1 MYQFVLIVMPKHL
14 PLIGDLNIV
23 IGLITYI
30 RKSYDTGLFLILLVD
45 LVSSGVI
52 IIYQDKYRGVHQN
65 ATMRNVSA
73 KKLCY
78 RYKYFFFAALI
89 VFCIQLSLVYN
100 FTAVNKTSKFFP
112 SVRIFIPMAMSWK
125 SNVNE
130 HILKK
135 FICTSWVT
143 NDKIYFILIFYCFV
157 QTMN

>member
-1 MYQFVLIVMPKHL
+1 MNQFVLIVMPKHL

-30 RKSYDTGLFLILLVD
+30 RKSYDTGLFLFLLFD

-52 IIYQDKYRGVHQN
+52 ILYNDKYRGVHQN

-89 VFCIQLSLVYN
+89 VFCIQLSLMYN
-100 FTAVNKTSKFFP
+100 FTAVNKPTKFFP
-112 SVRIFIPMAMSWK
+112 SVRIFFLQWQCHG
-125 SNVNE
+125 NVN
-130 HILKK
+130 
-135 FICTSWVT
+135 
-143 NDKIYFILIFYCFV
+143 Y
-157 QTMN
+157 QTRLRIGSVVNLSHK